1 MHLRRKFQKIIKWKN
16 MLKKDQNAI
25 KVEEITGQR
34 TPEDKKNETIM

>member
-1 MHLRRKFQKIIKWKN
+1 

-34 TPEDKKNETIM
+34 TPEDKKNEPIM